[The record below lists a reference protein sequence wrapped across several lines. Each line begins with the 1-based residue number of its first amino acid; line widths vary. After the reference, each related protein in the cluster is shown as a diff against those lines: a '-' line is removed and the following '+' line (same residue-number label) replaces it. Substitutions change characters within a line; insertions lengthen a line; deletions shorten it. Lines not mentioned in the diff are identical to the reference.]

1 MINKEISQLIK
12 SRKSIYPNEFNG
24 SEIDKEVI
32 IELLQNANHAPT
44 HKLTQP
50 WVFKIFSSNSKTK
63 LLNEIFKIN
72 TEMDELK
79 KNQLSQNFQKSS
91 HIICICMKENSK
103 LLPEWEEISATAMAV
118 QNIWISCSGTNIG
131 GYWSTPKYAKRLHSF
146 LSLSENERCLG
157 FFYLGVHD
165 SNTSRISRRKNI
177 LEKTEW
183 FE

>member
-24 SEIDKEVI
+24 SEIDKDVV

-50 WVFKIFSSNSKTK
+50 WIFKIFSSNSKIK

-72 TEMDELK
+72 TDMDELK

-91 HIICICMKENSK
+91 HIICICMRENSN

-118 QNIWISCSGTNIG
+118 QNIWISCSGTSIG
-131 GYWSTPKYAKRLHSF
+131 GYWSTPKYAKHLHSF
-146 LSLSENERCLG
+146 LSLGENERCLG
-157 FFYLGVHD
+157 FFYLGVHN
-165 SNTSRISRRKNI
+165 SSIIRTSRRKNI